1 MEEMRN
7 TDIEANGE
15 DLLTGAFITAI
26 VYVSGILIPMI
37 ISICYVVKCRTH
49 CCLKV
54 TVYLQ
59 LAIEF
64 CLALVIMIL
73 AFESSRMYRTYSE
86 QVIRLDEAVQGCMD
100 QYSDIP
106 DYVVKDLLV
115 QPTEDGKTAATILG
129 VFGALVFFKI
139 IVVAIHG
146 LYIKCSAGKK

>member
-1 MEEMRN
+1 MRN

-115 QPTEDGKTAATILG
+115 LLAPWLPRVVPVESRRLPGARTRNAKTTIPC
-129 VFGALVFFKI
+129 V
-139 IVVAIHG
+139 
-146 LYIKCSAGKK
+146 